1 MADYEMKRK
10 ANIGSS
16 SLILIFIVLCLATFG
31 ILSLSNARRETVL
44 SEKNAAAVQAYYQTD
59 SRGAEFFA
67 QAEQSLKAAPAAAPT
82 DAVKTEALAVFGDF
96 YNQETGRFSTDIP
109 MEHGQALRIELE
121 PEWDARR
128 CRVDTWRVYQKE
140 DYEIDQSIPVWTGGN
155 TDGN

>member
-1 MADYEMKRK
+1 MADYEIKRK

-59 SRGAEFFA
+59 SKGTEFFA
-67 QAEQSLKAAPAAAPT
+67 QAAQSLKAAPADAA
-82 DAVKTEALAVFGDF
+82 AEVVKAEALAVFGSY

-109 MEHGQALRIELE
+109 MEHGQALRVELE
-121 PEWDARR
+121 PDWDARR
-128 CRVDTWRVYQKE
+128 CRVCAWNVYQKE
-140 DYEIDQSIPVWTGGN
+140 DYEIDQSIPVWTGGSIN
-155 TDGN
+155 GN